1 VSEGGAIPAFYA
13 SEGETVKRFLGATQR
28 LSTYMDVVAGAALV
42 LIMLL
47 TSLDVI
53 CRYLGYPIP
62 GTYDLVS
69 LGAAFV
75 LGFAIPRTSWDKGHV
90 TVEILVER
98 IPGKRRFFDI
108 GTRIVGLFFFFLL
121 GWNLFKMGI
130 SYLRTGDSTQTL
142 SVPFYPV
149 AFALGLCAFIEC
161 IVLVSDLVRT
171 TDAGGSHD

>member
-1 VSEGGAIPAFYA
+1 M
-13 SEGETVKRFLGATQR
+13 RMFLGAVQA
-28 LSTYMDVVAGAALV
+28 LSKYMDVVAGAALV

-53 CRYLGYPIP
+53 LRYLGYPIP

-98 IPGKRRFFDI
+98 IPGKRRIFDI

-121 GWNLFKMGI
+121 GWNLTKMGM
-130 SYLRTGDSTQTL
+130 SYVRTGDSTQTL

-149 AFALGLCAFIEC
+149 AFALGICAFVEC
-161 IVLVSDLVRT
+161 IVLVSDLVKAVGT
-171 TDAGGSHD
+171 GGCHE